1 MINFFKKSLLLQL
14 VTYFSFL
21 SLVTVV
27 LVALSAYFRARDSLT
42 KSVYDRLSVAT
53 SLKDFQVNEWLDNQ
67 RRDVLLISK
76 TPSLQ
81 ANIEVLLAAKA
92 NTPAYTQNLK
102 ELGKYLTEVASTKP
116 SISQILVLSGSGIVL
131 YSRNPEDIGKYQ
143 PLGNTTTYFT
153 RTSGVV
159 KPTFYTSTLR
169 GEPEITFATPILNPK
184 GARIAVIAMNLD
196 LEGVDRIIRE
206 RTGLGDS
213 GETYLVGSLE
223 SKNAFISG
231 DQETI
236 AKFPDGVN
244 SPGIDAAMR
253 GRSGTGLYLNYR
265 QVPVIGTYNWSS
277 KQNLA
282 LMAEMSQAEAFEPAN
297 RLARE
302 ILLIGLSSAGIL
314 MTVVYLIARRITQP
328 ILAIADTA
336 INVSEGNLNAIAPVM
351 TEDEIGVLAQAFNQ
365 MTSQIKQSGEQL
377 ADYSR
382 TLEQKVNQRTSEIK
396 AIIDNM
402 VDGLVV
408 IDAEDKISQSN
419 RALLNMMKLEAEQV
433 IGHNFRQVFD
443 TADIDNLII
452 STRKCAKQAF
462 SAEFSLP
469 NQGTGKAVATSI
481 FRYGEDSK
489 QDDHHSGDTDFSGYV
504 GSVIL
509 IRDIT
514 VEKEVDRMKTEFVS
528 SVSHELRTPLTSVLG
543 FAKLIQKKLE
553 ETIFP
558 LVPQDEKKIQ
568 RTVRQVTENIEII
581 VSEGTRLTKLINEVL
596 DIAKME
602 AGKIDWKMEPTSIQ
616 DVIERAMAATSAL
629 FEQKGL
635 EAIKQIQPNLPII
648 NADQDRLIQVVINL
662 ISNAVKFQS
671 TGSVT
676 CTAELVRDQI
686 RVCVI
691 DQGIGIAPED
701 LPKVFE
707 KFKQVGDTL
716 TKKPQGT
723 GLGLPISKEIV
734 EHHGGEIGLESE
746 VGKGTTFYFTLPLQP
761 PAET

>member
-14 VTYFSFL
+14 VTYFSLL
-21 SLVTVV
+21 SLATVT

-42 KSVYDRLSVAT
+42 KSVYARLSVAA
-53 SLKDFQVNEWLDNQ
+53 SLKEFQVDEWLDNQ
-67 RRDVLLISK
+67 RRDVLLLAK
-76 TPSLQ
+76 TPSIVT
-81 ANIEVLLAAKA
+81 NVKVLLTAKGETA
-92 NTPAYTQNLK
+92 TYKQGIK
-102 ELGKYLTEVASTKP
+102 ELSQYLTKVAATKP
-116 SISQILVLSGSGIVL
+116 SISQILVLSTSGIVL
-131 YSRNPEDIGKYQ
+131 YAANLDDIGKYQ

-153 RTSGVV
+153 ETSGVV
-159 KPTFYTSTLR
+159 KPTFYTSTLQ
-169 GEPEITFATPILNPK
+169 GKPQITFATPIFNSQ
-184 GARIAVIAMNLD
+184 GSRIAVIAINLD
-196 LEGVDRIIRE
+196 LEGINRIIRE

-213 GETYLVGSLE
+213 GETYLVGRLE

-231 DQETI
+231 DPEII
-236 AKFPDGVN
+236 AKFPDGVS

-253 GRSGTGLYLNYR
+253 GRRGTGLYISYR
-265 QVPVIGTYNWSS
+265 QVPVIGTYTWSS

-302 ILLIGLSSAGIL
+302 ILLIGLSSSGVL

-377 ADYSR
+377 TEYSR
-382 TLEQKVNQRTSEIK
+382 TLEQRVNQRTSEIK

-408 IDAEDKISQSN
+408 IDAEDKISQFN
-419 RALLNMMKLEAEQV
+419 RALLNMLKMENSQ
-433 IGHNFRQVFD
+433 ITGQDFRQIF
-443 TADIDNLII
+443 TTPEIENLIV

-469 NQGTGKAVATSI
+469 NQGTAKAVATSI
-481 FRYGEDSK
+481 FRYGDDVK
-489 QDDHHSGDTDFSGYV
+489 NQDHHGQDLDFSQYV

-553 ETIFP
+553 ETVFP
-558 LVPQDEKKIQ
+558 LVPQHEKKVQ
-568 RTVRQVTENIEII
+568 RTVRQITENIEII

-602 AGKIDWKMEPTSIQ
+602 AGKIDWKMELTSIQ
-616 DVIERAMAATSAL
+616 NVIERAMAATSPL

-635 EAIKQIQPNLPII
+635 EPVIQIQPDLPMI

-662 ISNAVKFQS
+662 ISNAVKFQA

-676 CTAELVRDQI
+676 CRAELVGDQI

-723 GLGLPISKEIV
+723 GLGLPISKEII
-734 EHHGGEIGLESE
+734 EHHGGQIGLESE
-746 VGKGTTFYFTLPLQP
+746 VDKGTTFYFTLPLHP
-761 PAET
+761 PV